1 MKLKLIT
8 KVFTLCNK
16 PEKLRERVFL
26 SLSSCSFAFT
36 WWTFVTFRNH
46 IIVYFLAL
54 FWCPLWPSTL
64 GAGTDQAVLF
74 QITAGT
80 APSRNRTFG
89 SGRFG
94 LSRFALGRCGHGTF
108 RSGHF
113 DLGTFRSRHL
123 CA

>member
-74 QITAGT
+74 QITAAGT
-80 APSRNRTFG
+80 APSRNRTFR

-94 LSRFALGRCGHGTF
+94 LGPFGHGTF
-108 RSGHF
+108 RSGRF
-113 DLGTFRSRHL
+113 GLGTSRSRHL
-123 CA
+123 CT